1 MSWARRVVALVAAL
15 LVAACTVGD
24 GEGSVT
30 SDDLKAHGC
39 FRGPYDL
46 GPTLFAS
53 NPYRDQQLIRIQR
66 GDDMEENSDGVIILV
81 RNTGAVRQRLGQPL
95 EVGLAPGVAPP
106 GVPIKADPDPPLV
119 SLTLYLHQT
128 CHGKNIA
135 LYATEGTITFS
146 SLFSGDPRETDGGEK
161 LSEGTFDVLVGD
173 PRDQPSS
180 GAPIPA
186 EALSRVRGTFRF
198 YFQRGQPAQ
207 PFG

>member
-1 MSWARRVVALVAAL
+1 MSGLRRALAIAAATF
-15 LVAACTVGD
+15 VAACTIGD

-30 SDDLKAHGC
+30 SDDLKARDC

-46 GPTLFAS
+46 GPTFFAS

-66 GDDMEENSDGVIILV
+66 GDDMEENSDGVMILV
-81 RNTGAVRQRLGQPL
+81 RNTGAVRERLGQPL
-95 EVGLAPGVAPP
+95 EVGLGPGVSPP
-106 GVPIKADPDPPLV
+106 GIPIQADADPPLV
-119 SLTLYLHQT
+119 SITLYLHQT
-128 CHGKNIA
+128 CHGKNVA

-146 SLFSGDPRETDGGEK
+146 SLFSGDPNERDGGEK
-161 LSEGTFDVLVGD
+161 LSEGTFDVLMGD

-180 GAPIPA
+180 GAPIPT
-186 EALSRVRGTFRF
+186 ESLSRVRGTFRF